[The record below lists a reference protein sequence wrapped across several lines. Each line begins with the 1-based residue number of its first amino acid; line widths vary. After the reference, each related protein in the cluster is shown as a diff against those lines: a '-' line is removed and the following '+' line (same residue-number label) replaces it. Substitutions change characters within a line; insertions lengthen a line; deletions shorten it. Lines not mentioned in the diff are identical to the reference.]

1 MGLVAQVIIN
11 ITVSSIQKAFS
22 YAVPDTLAYVGIGWR
37 VIVPF
42 GSRLLEG
49 FIIDITQEDTE
60 NLKPL
65 ADALDDGPWFDE
77 HMLHTAK
84 WIQEYYV
91 CSAGEA
97 LRLFIPGKSGLKS
110 SVGYCIREHAKRLEQ
125 NHFPEKPHIYWLIY
139 DYLYQNGTV
148 SEKKLTKNFGSETK
162 MAVRYLLRN
171 KLVCT
176 ATINR
181 SAADY
186 RYQKTVSLNI
196 SRTEAETK
204 VKELAQSQQKQSQ
217 KRLIAALLE
226 NNTLTAVELKNQK
239 ITMDTVSRLEKAKIV
254 RVDKLRMI
262 RDSYSGIAMTDRKV
276 ELTEEQKTAY
286 AVVHSAICEKRYAS
300 FLLHG
305 ITGSGKTQVYL
316 EAVAAVRRL
325 GRQAIVLVPEIALT
339 DQIVRRFKS
348 RFGADVVVLHS
359 KLSAGER
366 FDTWQRIR
374 HGEVGIIIGAR
385 SAIFAPVLDLG
396 IVVIDEEHEFTYKQE
411 ETPRYHARDVAQTRA
426 RLSNAI
432 VLFGSA
438 TPSIETYYQAK
449 RNVHTLLQL
458 TKRIDG
464 AFLPT
469 VKVVDMREELQ
480 RGNRSVMSAAL
491 QALLQQTIA
500 AGNQAIIL
508 LNRRG
513 YSTFVMCRECGR
525 VLHCRHCAISL
536 VYHLTD
542 KSLRCHYCGS
552 GFAVPDVCPH
562 CGSRYIKYFGT
573 GTQKAEEELIR
584 FLPEAHVIRMD
595 QDTTGSK
602 MGHEKIIQPFAEGKY
617 NILLGTQMVAKGHDI
632 QNVTAVG
639 IISADTALNLP
650 DFRASE
656 KTFALI
662 TQVAGRAGR
671 GSKAGEVVVQTYNPE
686 HFAIKTGAE
695 QNYQAFFA
703 EELSCREELRYPPFS
718 SLLKM
723 VVQAKSDD
731 QARRNSETVAQ
742 SLRAAVDKHAGI
754 DIIGPVPAIIAQIKD
769 VFRMI
774 IIVKAQDL
782 MEVKQILRQE
792 GFDRRTDITIDID
805 PVNMM

>member
-22 YAVPDTLAYVGIGWR
+22 YAVPDALAHVDVGWR

-49 FIIDITQEDTE
+49 FVIEMTEEDTAK
-60 NLKPL
+60 LKSL
-65 ADALDDGPWFDE
+65 VDALDDGPWFDK
-77 HMLHTAK
+77 HMMQTAK

-110 SVGYCIREHAKRLEQ
+110 TVGYCLRENTDRMAKD
-125 NHFPEKPHIYWLIY
+125 HFSEKADIYWLVY
-139 DYLYQNGTV
+139 DYLFQNGTV
-148 SEKKLTKNFGSETK
+148 SEKVLTKKFGNETK

-171 KLVCT
+171 KLIRT

-186 RYQKTVSLNI
+186 RYQTVVSLNI
-196 SRTEAETK
+196 SRMEAETK
-204 VKELAQSQQKQSQ
+204 VNELSQQKQSQ
-217 KRLIAALLE
+217 KRLLAALLE
-226 NNTLTAVELKNQK
+226 KNPLTATELRSHK
-239 ITMDTVSRLEKAKIV
+239 ITMDTVSRLEKANIV
-254 RVDKLRMI
+254 HIDKVRMI
-262 RDSYSGIAMTDRKV
+262 RDSYADIVMTDRKV
-276 ELTEEQKTAY
+276 ELTEEQKTVHT
-286 AVVHSAICEKRYAS
+286 AVYSAISEKRYAS

-339 DQIVRRFKS
+339 DQIVRRFKN

-374 HGEVGIIIGAR
+374 HGEAGIVIGAR

-411 ETPRYHARDVAQTRA
+411 ETPRYHAREVAQTRA
-426 RLSNAI
+426 RLSNAA
-432 VLFGSA
+432 VLLGSA
-438 TPSIETYYQAK
+438 TPAIETYYQAQK
-449 RNVHTLLQL
+449 SIHTLLRL

-464 AFLPT
+464 AFLPA
-469 VKVVDMREELQ
+469 VKIVDMREELQ

-500 AGNQAIIL
+500 DGNQAIIL

-552 GFAVPDVCPH
+552 GFAVPNVCPH

-584 FLPEAHVIRMD
+584 FLPDARVIRMD

-671 GSKAGEVVVQTYNPE
+671 GRKSGEVVVQTYNPE

-695 QNYQAFFA
+695 QDYEAFFA
-703 EELSCREELRYPPFS
+703 AELTSRAELRYPPFS
-718 SLLKM
+718 NLLKM
-723 VVQAKSDD
+723 VVQAKNDG
-731 QARRNSETVAQ
+731 QARRNSEAVAQ
-742 SLRAAVDKHAGI
+742 TLRSAAAHFSGVE
-754 DIIGPVPAIIAQIKD
+754 IIGPVPAIIAQIKD
-769 VFRMI
+769 IFRMI

-782 MEVKQILRQE
+782 TEVKQVLSQE